1 MQLLVSVPV
10 RVVVVLSTATSM
22 PRPASLLW
30 RPGACVALEYP
41 SSALPGS
48 LERSSCACSALN
60 SLLPRRRA
68 HAPPH
73 SFIATTIP
81 PKEDT
86 LRLNVCSDFFRAG
99 LLLFFSLGV
108 EIPCVP
114 VLLLCCGWF
123 GWWGVGCA
131 RRLAFF
137 CSLSLLAGSLSYTQF
152 STAFHSKITC

>member
-114 VLLLCCGWF
+114 VLLLCR
-123 GWWGVGCA
+123 GVRVPTRVCV
-131 RRLAFF
+131 
-137 CSLSLLAGSLSYTQF
+137 CQWTN
-152 STAFHSKITC
+152 KVCDCDVTCVMSRAAVQE